1 MLKSLDS
8 VDTSRLFDSEANPT
22 LALHLQ
28 ARHSLDESSS
38 DLESGFHNSWRLST
52 WSKRIHGATL
62 FTIDEEKGSIEV
74 PSDGLY
80 IVYAQVS
87 VTRMFIVKIAKFL
100 LVFRKPANFVFEI
113 LLHYEIFGFL
123 KKCVYLLNKKLL
135 AVTNRHAPALFIWKI
150 GLETRQIGENLSVL
164 ATRASKTFVNIFQ
177 ERCSFIN

>member
-1 MLKSLDS
+1 MDS
-8 VDTSRLFDSEANPT
+8 IDTSRLFDSEANPT

-87 VTRMFIVKIAKFL
+87 VTRIFIVETSKFL
-100 LVFRKPANFVFEI
+100 A
-113 LLHYEIFGFL
+113 GFL
-123 KKCVYLLNKKLL
+123 K
-135 AVTNRHAPALFIWKI
+135 
-150 GLETRQIGENLSVL
+150 TRQFCI
-164 ATRASKTFVNIFQ
+164 
-177 ERCSFIN
+177 